1 MGTMNS
7 GLAVFLWTFRRKW
20 KGLSIF
26 IASVGLLI
34 LVIINVYPE
43 FSELRGKA
51 IAKALGGDIEISLT
65 RNDETDGDYTLT
77 WSKFGG
83 ADGYAVVQS
92 NREIPLSLIK
102 GMDVPQVNL
111 RLLELLPSGG
121 TITVHTFDASTT
133 SADFTVPEKKPGEE
147 VAPVYFCVVA
157 FTGSVSNA
165 KIEGASDAVNTKQPV
180 AKGAY
185 DKLMKHPLMKTF
197 IGDLG
202 VDMYSVKGFM
212 SFELFSSLTLFI
224 IIYFLVQYGG
234 AFSSEMENRTI
245 DLILS
250 TPLSRRR
257 LFISR
262 YLSWLAVNLIVMA
275 SWTFFMHAGV
285 VSIGKSAEAPL
296 ADIAQTTFLF
306 LPFALTVQGFCMLAS
321 VAANDSRKAYGI
333 TFGVYYGMYFL
344 RIISVLSERLSFLR
358 YFTIFQYWDYNS
370 VFVGGVVRWGGIA
383 LLTFLSIGL
392 FVAGVVV
399 FERKD
404 LAL

>member
-1 MGTMNS
+1 MNS

-65 RNDETDGDYTLT
+65 RNEEATGEYTLS

-83 ADGYAVVQS
+83 ADGYVVVKS
-92 NREIPLSLIK
+92 DTDIPLSLIK
-102 GMDVPQVNL
+102 GMDVSGVNFRVL
-111 RLLELLPSGG
+111 GFLPSDG
-121 TITVHTFDASTT
+121 TVSIHTFDATST
-133 SADFTVPEKKPGEE
+133 SANFTVPEKVSGKES
-147 VAPVYFCVVA
+147 APVYFCVVA
-157 FTGSVSNA
+157 FTGSVANA
-165 KIEGASDAVNTKQPV
+165 KIQGASDTVNTRQPV

-224 IIYFLVQYGG
+224 IIYFLLQYGG

-257 LFISR
+257 LFVSR
-262 YLSWLAVNLIVMA
+262 YLSWLTMNLIVMA

-296 ADIAQTTFLF
+296 ADIARTTFLF

-370 VFVGGVVRWGGIA
+370 VFVDGVVRWGGIL
-383 LLTFLSIGL
+383 LLTLLSIGL
-392 FVAGVVV
+392 FVAGLVV
-399 FERKD
+399 FEKKD

>member
-1 MGTMNS
+1 MNS
-7 GLAVFLWTFRRKW
+7 GLAVFLWTFRGKW

-26 IASVGLLI
+26 ITSVGLLI
-34 LVIINVYPE
+34 LVIINIYPE
-43 FSELRGKA
+43 FSELQGKA
-51 IAKALGGDIEISLT
+51 IAEAFGGDIEVSLT
-65 RNDETDGDYTLT
+65 RTEEASGGYTLR

-83 ADGYAVVQS
+83 ADGYVVVQS
-92 NREIPLSLIK
+92 DKEIPLALIK

-121 TITVHTFDASTT
+121 RIQVHTFDASTT
-133 SADFTVPEKKPGEE
+133 SADFTVAEKEPGEE

-157 FTGSVSNA
+157 FTGSTTNA
-165 KIEGASDAVNTKQPV
+165 KIEGASDSVNTEQPV

-185 DKLMKHPLMKTF
+185 DKLMKHPLMKVF
-197 IGDLG
+197 HGDISL
-202 VDMYSVKGFM
+202 DIYSLKGFM
-212 SFELFSSLTLFI
+212 SLELFSSMTLFI
-224 IIYFLVQYGG
+224 IIYFLIQFGG
-234 AFSSEMENRTI
+234 AFSSEMENKTI

-257 LFISR
+257 LFVSR
-262 YLSWLAVNLIVMA
+262 YLSWLVVNLIVMA

-285 VSIGKSAEAPL
+285 ASIGKSAEASL
-296 ADIAQTTFLF
+296 ADIARTTFLF

-333 TFGVYYGMYFL
+333 TFGVYYGMYFV

-358 YFTIFQYWDYNS
+358 YLTIFEYWDYNS
-370 VFVGGVVRWGGIA
+370 VFVHGAVRWGGI
-383 LLTFLSIGL
+383 LLLSLLSIGL
-392 FVAGVVV
+392 FVGGLVV

-404 LAL
+404 LAF